1 MSATGGK
8 VALVSTDASLGCNGS
23 STPCSA
29 SALAQII
36 DLIGYDGANF
46 FEGASPAPALT
57 STTAA
62 FRAAGGCQD
71 TDNNGADFSAAT
83 PAPRNSTSPVNAC
96 GDLPPS
102 VSATSPSNGASGVAL
117 GSDIQVAFS
126 EAVDVSGSWFD
137 ITCATSGSHTATVS
151 GGPSSFSLD
160 PDTDFAGGETCVV
173 TIVAAQVTDQDTDD
187 PPDNMTA
194 DHVFTFQTV
203 LAITP
208 IHDIQGAAH
217 LSAYDGT
224 AVRTSGTVTAERNN
238 GFWMQDPSPDAD
250 PATSEALFVF
260 TSSAPTVDPGDAVEV
275 SGTVDEFRPGGAASG
290 NLTITEIV
298 SPSVVIASSGNP
310 LPAPTVIG
318 TGGLVP
324 PTAVIEDDA
333 SGDVETSGVFDPE
346 SDGID
351 FYEGLEAML
360 LQVNDAVASG
370 PTNAFGEISVLAD
383 DGAGAGL
390 RTGRGG
396 IIIQPAD
403 FNPERIILDDVL
415 ADTPDVNTGDHFT
428 TDVVGVLDYSFGNFK
443 LYTTSP
449 LTGVDEGLAR
459 EVAAAPTAMQ
469 LSVATLNLENLDP
482 GDGAKFADLA
492 DLIVNNLRSPD
503 LLTLEEVQDNNGP
516 TNDGVVAANTTL
528 DMLVGAVM
536 SAGGPAYEWRQ
547 IDPAD
552 DQDGGEPGG
561 NIRVAFLFRTDRG
574 LSFVDRT
581 GGDATTGVSVLSGT
595 DGPELSISP
604 GRIDPTNA
612 AFDDSR
618 KPLAGEFTWN
628 GRPLFVV
635 ANHWNSKGGD
645 QPLFGQFQPP
655 TLFSEAQRIQQAQA
669 VNDFVDA
676 VLVVDPRRT
685 SSCGRPERL
694 RLLGAAR
701 DTHGGRGAEP
711 ARGDAARVRALLLR
725 FRRELAAA
733 RPHPGLRQPAERPVR
748 VRLRPR
754 ERGVPRPGE

>member
-1 MSATGGK
+1 MAGDFIELFNRGSSSVSLAGFSVQYASATGTGNFGANSAQITELTGALAPGQYLLIQEAQGAGGTTPLPTPDVTDATPINMSATGGK

-318 TGGLVP
+318 TGG
-324 PTAVIEDDA
+324 
-333 SGDVETSGVFDPE
+333 
-346 SDGID
+346 
-351 FYEGLEAML
+351 
-360 LQVNDAVASG
+360 
-370 PTNAFGEISVLAD
+370 
-383 DGAGAGL
+383 
-390 RTGRGG
+390 
-396 IIIQPAD
+396 
-403 FNPERIILDDVL
+403 
-415 ADTPDVNTGDHFT
+415 
-428 TDVVGVLDYSFGNFK
+428 
-443 LYTTSP
+443 
-449 LTGVDEGLAR
+449 
-459 EVAAAPTAMQ
+459 
-469 LSVATLNLENLDP
+469 
-482 GDGAKFADLA
+482 
-492 DLIVNNLRSPD
+492 
-503 LLTLEEVQDNNGP
+503 
-516 TNDGVVAANTTL
+516 
-528 DMLVGAVM
+528 
-536 SAGGPAYEWRQ
+536 W
-547 IDPAD
+547 
-552 DQDGGEPGG
+552 
-561 NIRVAFLFRTDRG
+561 
-574 LSFVDRT
+574 
-581 GGDATTGVSVLSGT
+581 
-595 DGPELSISP
+595 
-604 GRIDPTNA
+604 
-612 AFDDSR
+612 
-618 KPLAGEFTWN
+618 
-628 GRPLFVV
+628 
-635 ANHWNSKGGD
+635 
-645 QPLFGQFQPP
+645 
-655 TLFSEAQRIQQAQA
+655 
-669 VNDFVDA
+669 
-676 VLVVDPRRT
+676 
-685 SSCGRPERL
+685 C
-694 RLLGAAR
+694 
-701 DTHGGRGAEP
+701 
-711 ARGDAARVRALLLR
+711 
-725 FRRELAAA
+725 
-733 RPHPGLRQPAERPVR
+733 
-748 VRLRPR
+748 
-754 ERGVPRPGE
+754 PRPPSSRTTPPVTWRRAASSILRATESTSTRASKRCSCR